1 MLRVIPRMTSIL
13 CDSWKSTY

>member
-13 CDSWKSTY
+13 CDSWKSTH